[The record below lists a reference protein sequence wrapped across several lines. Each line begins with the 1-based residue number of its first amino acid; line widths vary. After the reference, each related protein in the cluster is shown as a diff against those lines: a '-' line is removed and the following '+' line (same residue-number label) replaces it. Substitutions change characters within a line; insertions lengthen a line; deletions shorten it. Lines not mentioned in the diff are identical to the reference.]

1 MGNFQG
7 KRVISIIS
15 LTSDI
20 GTALAERYSKRG
32 DVVIGTYRSENS
44 LSKSKLTETKG
55 CYPFYCDISDKKSIS
70 EFVKT
75 FRQSGLEWDT
85 FISCPSNP
93 LPLTSFFGGDFDEWS
108 KSVHVNSIEQLRV
121 LHELYPFRN
130 KKRVS
135 NIVYFAGGG
144 GSNAAV
150 VNFSAYNVA
159 KILLAKMCEFLD
171 VENKDINAFIVG
183 PGWTRTKTH
192 KLILENVN
200 PSDERYRITKE
211 FLKTKKG
218 TSMDDIFDCIEW
230 LCEQGREVAGGRNF
244 SVVYDKWKEGEELA
258 RELKTDKNMFKLR
271 RHRG

>member
-1 MGNFQG
+1 MESKKD
-7 KRVISIIS
+7 KRVIALVSM
-15 LTSDI
+15 TSDI
-20 GTALAERYSKRG
+20 GTAITERYTKRG
-32 DVVIGTYRSENS
+32 DTVIGTYRSDKI
-44 LSKSKLTETKG
+44 LDKLTKLEN
-55 CYPFYCDISDKKSIS
+55 CHPVYCDLSDKESIHKFA
-70 EFVKT
+70 EAFKKT
-75 FRQSGLEWDT
+75 GLEWDT

-93 LPLTSFFGGDFDEWS
+93 LPLTSFFDGNFDEWS

-130 KKRVS
+130 KQKIS
-135 NIVYFAGGG
+135 NVVYFAGGG

-150 VNFSAYNVA
+150 VNFSAYNAA

-171 VENKDINAFIVG
+171 AENRDLNVFIVG

-192 KLILENVN
+192 NLILENVD

-211 FLKTKKG
+211 FLATKEG

-230 LCEQGREVAGGRNF
+230 LCKEGREVAGGRNF
-244 SVVYDKWKEGEELA
+244 SVVYDKWKEGDELV
-258 RELKTDKNMFKLR
+258 RELKKDKNMFKLR